1 MHSFHAYER
10 TSTNIMNIPIRSG
23 SRRGLRGAGFSLLL
37 VLLLAGLAAC
47 GSTPAS
53 SSAQTSSSSSSSGK
67 QTVTIGYMDNGAEPE
82 VIAVAKKLFQQ
93 RMNANVQVK
102 YFDSG
107 PASLGAVASGS
118 IQIMTGI
125 GNPPTVSAI
134 SRGVPLQVVW
144 AQELYTGGEGLVV
157 RGDSGIT
164 SAQDLKGKTV
174 AVVLGS
180 TSEFALDTLLTRA
193 GISPSSVH
201 KLNMAPPAMRAAWN
215 NRSIDAAYVWNPVL
229 DALRQQNG
237 KVLATDENVKQE
249 APIYSLSLVN
259 TQWASNNKELVKGF
273 IQAQNDAVTLY
284 KEHPDE
290 ALQTIAKYESI
301 SVDLVKTELAG
312 LQIFSLQDQL
322 STDALGESNNVASS
336 LVTKSLTTAATY
348 LKGKGSVTSVPDH
361 LEQNV
366 NQTFVEELLK
376 ESK

>member
-1 MHSFHAYER
+1 
-10 TSTNIMNIPIRSG
+10 MNIPIRSG
-23 SRRGLRGAGFSLLL
+23 SQRGLRGAGLSLLL
-37 VLLLAGLAAC
+37 ILLLAGLAAC

-53 SSAQTSSSSSSSGK
+53 SSAQTSSSSSGK

-118 IQIMTGI
+118 VQIMTGI

-164 SAQDLKGKTV
+164 SLQDLKGKTV

-180 TSEFALDTLLTRA
+180 TSEFALDTLLTKA
-193 GISPSSVH
+193 GISPSSIH

-237 KVLATDENVKQE
+237 KVLATDENIKQD

-259 TQWASNNKELVKGF
+259 TQWASNNKELVKSF

-290 ALQTIAKYESI
+290 ALQIIAKYESI

-322 STDALGESNNVASS
+322 TTDALGESNNIASS

-348 LKGKGSVTSVPDH
+348 LKAKGSVTSVPDH

-366 NQTFVEELLK
+366 NPTFVEELLK